1 MADTSVNSRESDAVS
16 VSTSSPSFSEI
27 GEPEVFHKIIDKGN
41 QLPGQGVAICQVV
54 FNKRER

>member
-1 MADTSVNSRESDAVS
+1 MADASVNSGESDAVS

-27 GEPEVFHKIIDKGN
+27 GEVFHKIIDKGN
-41 QLPGQGVAICQVV
+41 QLPGQGVAICPVV